1 MASAQT
7 SADLDVGDVQT
18 VRRRLRVDHDHPHYK
33 WVALSNTT
41 LGMLMVTINSSIVLI
56 SLPAIFR
63 GVHLNPLESSN
74 VSYLLWLM
82 MGFLLTSAVL
92 VVMFGR
98 LGDMFGRVKIYNAGF
113 IVFTVSAILLSF
125 DPFDHGGGALW
136 LIAWRVVQGVGGAML
151 MANSS
156 AILTDAFPA
165 RQRGFALGIN
175 QVAAVAGSFLGL
187 LLGGLLAEWDW
198 KAVFWISVPFGLLGT
213 IWSYRSLHD
222 NGQRTPGSLDIPGTI
237 TFAVGLTALLAGITY
252 GIQPYGG
259 SNTGWTNPWVLT
271 GVIGGLA
278 LLVLFCVIEAK
289 SRQPMFQMSLFR
301 NKTFALG
308 NFASLMT
315 SVSRGGMQFMLIIW
329 LQGIWL
335 PQHGYS
341 FEDTPLWAGIY
352 MLPLTI
358 GFLVAGPASGWLSD
372 RFGGRIFAAGGL
384 LLAAITFVLLI
395 VIPVNFNYWLF
406 ALIILLNGLG
416 MGIFTSPNTAEV
428 MSSVPANQRGV
439 ASGMRATIMNGGM
452 ALSIG
457 IFFSLMIAGL
467 SGTLPNAMNSGLRAQ
482 GVPANFAEQLAG
494 TPPVGSLFA
503 TFLGYNPFKEMIPA
517 DVLNQ
522 PGVNGSTITGQE
534 FFPHLISEPF
544 HSGLIAVFIAA
555 AVMLLL
561 GSLASWFAKGDYV
574 VDETAELAEA
584 AREGITDDTEQVRVV
599 TNGRPVAGPL
609 TATAPAT
616 FRAPAAPPARPLVAD
631 GRSISGRV
639 VRTDGY
645 AVAGVAL
652 TLIDQRGHQV
662 SRATGNQQGEY
673 VIEPP
678 APGSYVLI
686 VSASGHQPAAVN
698 VSVDGRPQRLDVPLQ
713 GSGEVS
719 GVVRSAVDLRPLAGA
734 TITLTDMRGE
744 VVGAAVS
751 GARGDYA
758 CQGVV
763 SGVYTLVAVAEHMRP
778 TAITLTVPDSGVLA
792 QDIELN
798 TMSVL
803 SGTVWSGGRAVP
815 DAQVIM
821 QDATGGILGSART
834 DEEGR
839 YTVTDLA
846 EGRYTVVTRGYPPV
860 SSRVAVTGSQVT
872 HDLQLGYDQ
881 PAATANGNGRHA
893 ASVRADS
900 EQ

>member
-1 MASAQT
+1 
-7 SADLDVGDVQT
+7 
-18 VRRRLRVDHDHPHYK
+18 
-33 WVALSNTT
+33 
-41 LGMLMVTINSSIVLI
+41 
-56 SLPAIFR
+56 
-63 GVHLNPLESSN
+63 
-74 VSYLLWLM
+74 
-82 MGFLLTSAVL
+82 
-92 VVMFGR
+92 
-98 LGDMFGRVKIYNAGF
+98 
-113 IVFTVSAILLSF
+113 
-125 DPFDHGGGALW
+125 
-136 LIAWRVVQGVGGAML
+136 
-151 MANSS
+151 
-156 AILTDAFPA
+156 
-165 RQRGFALGIN
+165 
-175 QVAAVAGSFLGL
+175 
-187 LLGGLLAEWDW
+187 
-198 KAVFWISVPFGLLGT
+198 
-213 IWSYRSLHD
+213 
-222 NGQRTPGSLDIPGTI
+222 
-237 TFAVGLTALLAGITY
+237 
-252 GIQPYGG
+252 
-259 SNTGWTNPWVLT
+259 
-271 GVIGGLA
+271 
-278 LLVLFCVIEAK
+278 
-289 SRQPMFQMSLFR
+289 
-301 NKTFALG
+301 
-308 NFASLMT
+308 
-315 SVSRGGMQFMLIIW
+315 
-329 LQGIWL
+329 
-335 PQHGYS
+335 
-341 FEDTPLWAGIY
+341 
-352 MLPLTI
+352 
-358 GFLVAGPASGWLSD
+358 
-372 RFGGRIFAAGGL
+372 
-384 LLAAITFVLLI
+384 
-395 VIPVNFNYWLF
+395 
-406 ALIILLNGLG
+406 
-416 MGIFTSPNTAEV
+416 
-428 MSSVPANQRGV
+428 
-439 ASGMRATIMNGGM
+439 
-452 ALSIG
+452 
-457 IFFSLMIAGL
+457 
-467 SGTLPNAMNSGLRAQ
+467 
-482 GVPANFAEQLAG
+482 
-494 TPPVGSLFA
+494 
-503 TFLGYNPFKEMIPA
+503 
-517 DVLNQ
+517 
-522 PGVNGSTITGQE
+522 
-534 FFPHLISEPF
+534 
-544 HSGLIAVFIAA
+544 
-555 AVMLLL
+555 MLLL